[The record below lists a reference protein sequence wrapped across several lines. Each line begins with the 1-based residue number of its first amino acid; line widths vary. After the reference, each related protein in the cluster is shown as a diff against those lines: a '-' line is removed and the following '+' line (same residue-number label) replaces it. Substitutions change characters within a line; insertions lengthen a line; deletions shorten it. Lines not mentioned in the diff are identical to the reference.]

1 MMSTLHHIRLAV
13 ITVSLLLPLAVGCGE
28 IELPINHETPKQ
40 EEPSSPADDDHNG
53 GESREEPPSGDD
65 NRNQGDGNDNHGD
78 GDGTPSDG
86 DRNQSDGEP
95 CDDNGNQ
102 QLGRAT
108 LTADGHI
115 VIDGTLYLSVI
126 EYGDIKGSE
135 ATKAISYAESYAEGT
150 LTEWRVPTRDDVKI
164 LTDVLTSEDAW
175 YKSTPMALLNWALEE
190 SDLTN
195 YDQLP
200 LREGDGTVS
209 VYFLCDGGKKAYTF
223 DAKASKQLTD
233 ISAKKK
239 YRLRLV
245 KDK

>member
-1 MMSTLHHIRLAV
+1 MMSTLHNIRLA
-13 ITVSLLLPLAVGCGE
+13 IISASLLPPLAVGCGE

-40 EEPSSPADDDHNG
+40 EEPSTPADGDQNG
-53 GESREEPPSGDD
+53 GESREEPPSGDG
-65 NRNQGDGNDNHGD
+65 NVNQGDGNDNHGD
-78 GDGTPSDG
+78 GDGTPSDDNG
-86 DRNQSDGEP
+86 NQSDG
-95 CDDNGNQ
+95 DGNQ
-102 QLGRAT
+102 PSVRAT

-209 VYFLCDGGKKAYTF
+209 IYFLCDGGKKAYTF